1 VTVRRRRQ
9 AAVLSLLTGLA
20 VAFAAA
26 WTARLPGPPLYDGV
40 VPTEPYLWLD
50 PPPGHPGN
58 PSRGAATIA
67 VKGTSSPLV
76 TLSDLGP
83 TATTEPQA
91 QLLIPPG
98 ALVMP
103 QGTTSLTVTITPVEP
118 SVPLT
123 TGYIAGNVYRILI
136 TTQTG
141 APVTATN
148 SSDSTVVLRAP
159 DPTTPNATM
168 VQLVNGTWIE
178 LNTQPEGAGAQF
190 LATMTSFGDF
200 ALQLP
205 GEAPSFLAS
214 GGPPETLP
222 ASPAVTPTE
231 ASPSATAEGG
241 AGGPGIPTITIYAG
255 IAIALVVLGLLASAL
270 LPARGRRRQSD
281 RGWSSKPPPRTR
293 R

>member
-1 VTVRRRRQ
+1 MQRPRRR
-9 AAVLSLLTGLA
+9 AAVLSLATGLA
-20 VAFAAA
+20 MALAAA

-40 VPTEPYLWLD
+40 VVAEPYIWLD

-58 PSRGAATIA
+58 PPSGKATIA
-67 VKGTSSPLV
+67 VKGSSSPLV

-83 TATTEPQA
+83 NATTEPQA

-103 QGTTSLTVTITPVEP
+103 PGTTSLTVTITPVEP

-141 APVTATN
+141 APVSAGT
-148 SSDSTVVLRAP
+148 SSESTVVLRAP

-168 VQLVNGTWIE
+168 VQLVNGTWTS
-178 LNTQPEGAGAQF
+178 LDTQPEGAGAQF
-190 LATMTSFGDF
+190 IATVASFGDF
-200 ALQLP
+200 ALELP

-214 GGPPETLP
+214 GGPTATLG
-222 ASPAVTPTE
+222 ASPPVTPTE
-231 ASPSATAEGG
+231 TAPTASAEGG
-241 AGGPGIPTITIYAG
+241 AGGPGIPAITIYAG

-270 LPARGRRRQSD
+270 LPARGRRRQTD

>member
-1 VTVRRRRQ
+1 VLRSRRG
-9 AAVLSLLTGLA
+9 AAVLSLVTGLA
-20 VAFAAA
+20 IAFAAA
-26 WTARLPGPPLYDGV
+26 MTAPLPGPPLYDGV

-58 PSRGAATIA
+58 PPSGKATIA

-83 TATTEPQA
+83 NATTEPQA

-103 QGTTSLTVTITPVEP
+103 SGTTSLTVTITPVEP
-118 SVPLT
+118 SVPPT

-159 DPTTPNATM
+159 DPTTPTATM
-168 VQLVNGTWIE
+168 VQLVNGTWTP

-190 LATMTSFGDF
+190 LGTVSSFGDF

-214 GGPPETLP
+214 AGPAETP
-222 ASPAVTPTE
+222 PTSPTVIPTE
-231 ASPSATAEGG
+231 VAPSPSAQGG
-241 AGGPGIPTITIYAG
+241 AGGPGIPSITIYAG
-255 IAIALVVLGLLASAL
+255 IAIGLVVLGLLASAL
-270 LPARGRRRQSD
+270 LPARGRRRPTD
-281 RGWSSKPPPRTR
+281 RGWSNKPPPRTR